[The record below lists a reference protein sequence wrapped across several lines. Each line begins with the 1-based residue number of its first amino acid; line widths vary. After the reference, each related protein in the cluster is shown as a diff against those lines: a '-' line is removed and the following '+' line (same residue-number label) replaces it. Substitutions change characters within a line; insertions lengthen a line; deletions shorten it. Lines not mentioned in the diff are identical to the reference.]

1 MVPFIIIIVI
11 LYLIF
16 LGSRIA
22 VINIVFVLV
31 IILDRLGIVG
41 VVVNGVVKVGDILL
55 GILVIILLVRRV
67 GGLLTSQPEVGLGA
81 GNTVHTKGAVEVT
94 NYLGLEM
101 DGSLDSALV
110 DTLDGLFDAADS
122 ADIVA

>member
-1 MVPFIIIIVI
+1 M
-11 LYLIF
+11 
-16 LGSRIA
+16 
-22 VINIVFVLV
+22 
-31 IILDRLGIVG
+31 
-41 VVVNGVVKVGDILL
+41 
-55 GILVIILLVRRV
+55 ILVIILLVRRV

-110 DTLDGLFDAADS
+110 DTLDGLFDAADR
-122 ADIVA
+122 DVFQMQQK